1 MKSYSRFNEGLQK
14 RFCEWLILQHYSK
27 GTNYVY
33 RQSVRLFVQFL
44 GDKAATKVTHIEV
57 RKFMLYLAENRC
69 SIFSACR
76 HLQGVRRFYDFL
88 NLGGL
93 VSYVAPRLVAIRSL
107 PSKIPPHLSE
117 KEVRR
122 LIAASKTPREIAL
135 TEFFYATGCRL
146 GEGLRLTMQDLDL
159 DARTAR
165 VTGKFGKSR
174 IVLLTRTAAEALRTY
189 IAEEK
194 MGYVFRQDYSPQEG
208 TLVLHHGKWTGRWQ
222 DHGSPTGTTYH
233 SKILGE
239 ERTTSREAAQ
249 ASLNAILA
257 SACVGRPK
265 RKEPLTN
272 ATIATVIRKIAHRAG
287 LNRATAH
294 MLRHSFATHLY
305 ENGAD
310 VFAIQTLL
318 GHVRTETTVRYLRV
332 SAFRLVEVF
341 ERCHPLGI
349 YHDKTQSTA

>member
-1 MKSYSRFNEGLQK
+1 MKSYSRFNKGLQK
-14 RFCEWLILQHYSK
+14 RFCDWLILQHYSK

-33 RQSVRLFVQFL
+33 RQSVRLFVEFL

-76 HLQGVRRFYDFL
+76 HLQAVRRFYDFL

-117 KEVRR
+117 KEVLR
-122 LIAASKTPREIAL
+122 LIAASKTPWERAL
-135 TEFFYATGCRL
+135 KEFFYATGCRL
-146 GEGLRLTMQDLDL
+146 GEGLRLTVQDLDL

-189 IAEEK
+189 IAEERTGICSATLLPPK
-194 MGYVFRQDYSPQEG
+194 G

-239 ERTTSREAAQ
+239 ERTTSR
-249 ASLNAILA
+249 
-257 SACVGRPK
+257 K
-265 RKEPLTN
+265 
-272 ATIATVIRKIAHRAG
+272 
-287 LNRATAH
+287 
-294 MLRHSFATHLY
+294 LR
-305 ENGAD
+305 
-310 VFAIQTLL
+310 
-318 GHVRTETTVRYLRV
+318 
-332 SAFRLVEVF
+332 RL
-341 ERCHPLGI
+341 H
-349 YHDKTQSTA
+349 